1 MKNKKRKLGFSVLD
15 GILLVLFAFCILSTV
30 FYTQIQNFFGS
41 EKKEEIEYTF
51 LIESVSDFAKNYPK
65 EGEEIFCSEDFVSLG
80 KIIKISET
88 KKSYLNKADSEDEIK
103 VVNLTCQG
111 RVMAEKTD
119 LGYAVGEK
127 RIKPGATFSVQTD
140 SATFVMVVTMANTF
154 GE

>member
-51 LIESVSDFAKNYPK
+51 LVESVSDHAKNYPR
-65 EGEEIFCSEDFVSLG
+65 EGEEIFCTDGSVSLG
-80 KIIKISET
+80 KIVKISEAE
-88 KKSYLNKADSEDEIK
+88 KNYFNKADPEDEMK
-103 VVNLTCQG
+103 VINLTCQG
-111 RVMAEKTD
+111 RVLAEKED
-119 LGYAVGEK
+119 FGYAVGEK
-127 RIKPGATFSVQTD
+127 RIKPGATFSVQTE
-140 SATFVMVVTMANTF
+140 SATFVMVVTMANAT